1 MKHKEK
7 QLQMSSS
14 GGIDEKYHAAS
25 GEVVCVVLV
34 EKKACSTYVARL
46 YKDAR
51 GRGVEKVKILF
62 ANQKESKEFFD
73 KTLPALDPVGEST
86 SFFAD
91 VENASLDVASA
102 ELILLDNSDEM
113 PEAQLRSIVQVVEK
127 TKVPLVLV
135 TSDEAASAGVRAFS
149 KMKKRFIRI

>member
-1 MKHKEK
+1 MSIDDKH
-7 QLQMSSS
+7 
-14 GGIDEKYHAAS
+14 HAAS
-25 GEVVCVVLV
+25 GEVVCIVLT

-62 ANQKESKEFFD
+62 ASQKESKEFFD
-73 KTLPALDPVGEST
+73 KTLPALDPVGESNST
-86 SFFAD
+86 FFAD

-113 PEAQLRSIVQVVEK
+113 PEAQLRSIVQVAEK

-135 TSDEAASAGVRAFS
+135 TSDETASAGIRACL